1 MNNHFLE
8 SFALGLLPVNTLT
21 WVGILGRILIYV
33 AGILSLFSFAA
44 AFTKRESLAVTAVRL
59 ASAALG
65 LAFIAL
71 ISLFVTSQFQF
82 QYIQKHSALD
92 HELQYKVAGT
102 WSGQEG
108 SFLLWAVGS
117 ALFVSLAIGKSGIY
131 KRWFAGVSS
140 LFLAALAGILSFE
153 SPFVLN
159 PASTDISNGFGMPP
173 SLLNYWVVIHP
184 PTIFLGF
191 GCLTA
196 LFAWSMSAMLH
207 RDLDTW
213 IDQVRPWA
221 LIGLTFTGVGL
232 CMGGFWAYETLGW
245 GGFWAWDPVE
255 NTSFVPWL
263 ILAVFIHGI
272 IVQKTRKKWHLSNV
286 VYCALPFLSFVY
298 GTFLTRSGF
307 LGDTS
312 VHSFANMDRSAL
324 WILVALGIAS
334 IGAFLAVYI
343 PTAKWWKPIA
353 PPTPKTE
360 GFWTKDTFYGYS
372 AWLLI
377 SLAVIAA
384 FGMSVPL
391 IQSLKGEKPRVV
403 EESLYN
409 TVVAFPFIPIVALM
423 AIGPFLT
430 WRKAGI
436 KNFTKYFINLLSA
449 TIAVT
454 GFTLLWLKW
463 GGQEVLLGP
472 FIATFPGIPS
482 DPAKTTNFLI
492 SKAVYTTPWV
502 LSLYALSVFAVFANL
517 TRGVQLFRQNK
528 LSSASMLTH
537 IGVILTLV
545 GLIFSRGFEQKVDK
559 IVAHESKT
567 LQAFGYNINLEGR
580 TSGFGD
586 RNNKIKLKFTKP
598 GDEFTASPGLY
609 FVPGQDGKPQE
620 FNWPYIHSQFLFDT
634 YVVVRAFTFTEEG
647 APDFGGS
654 VPTSVLPGQTA
665 DFNGYLF
672 TYQGMETEGS
682 PGTFGAKFIA
692 TVTVHNAETETVVK
706 PYVKLL
712 GPGELERPVVDAGN
726 GLGIYV
732 DSINAADKSATFVIK
747 YMTPAYPIEIYYKP
761 LTILVWWGVGIMTLG
776 GTLAAFYRRNKKKSL
791 SDNPE
796 SAEPKTQEVDATE
809 NIAEV

>member
-1 MNNHFLE
+1 MNNFIYQIA
-8 SFALGLLPVNTLT
+8 SQGLMPVNTLT
-21 WVGILGRILIYV
+21 WVGIFGRILIYV
-33 AGILSLFSFAA
+33 AGILSLLSFGA
-44 AFTKRESLAVTAVRL
+44 AFTKRENLAVAAVRW
-59 ASAALG
+59 ASAAFG
-65 LAFIAL
+65 LAFFSL
-71 ISLFVTSQFQF
+71 ITLFVTSQFQF
-82 QYIQKHSALD
+82 TYIQKHSALD
-92 HELQYKVAGT
+92 HEMQYKVAGT

-117 ALFVSLAIGKSGIY
+117 ALFVGLAVGKSGNY

-153 SPFVLN
+153 SPFALN
-159 PASTDISNGFGMPP
+159 AVGTDIHDGFGLPP

-184 PTIFLGF
+184 PTIFMGF

-196 LFAWSMSAMLH
+196 LFAWAMAAMLH
-207 RDLDTW
+207 RDLETW

-221 LIGLTFTGVGL
+221 LVGLSLTGVGL

-272 IVQKTRKKWHLSNV
+272 IVQKTRKKWQLNNI
-286 VYCALPFLSFVY
+286 VYCALPFLAFVY

-343 PTAKWWKPIA
+343 PTAKWWKSQASEA
-353 PPTPKTE
+353 PKVD
-360 GFWTKDTFYGYS
+360 GFWTKDTFYGYAS
-372 AWLLI
+372 WLLI

-409 TVVAFPFIPIVALM
+409 TVVAFPFIPIVFIM
-423 AIGPFLT
+423 AIAPFLT
-430 WRKAGI
+430 WRKVGI
-436 KNFTKYFINLLSA
+436 KNFTKYLINLLSA

-463 GGQEVLLGP
+463 GGQEVNIGSFVVL
-472 FIATFPGIPS
+472 FPGIPA
-482 DPAKTTNFLI
+482 DPKKITNFFI
-492 SKAVYTTPWV
+492 NHAVYTTPWI
-502 LSLYALSVFAVFANL
+502 LALYALCVFAVFANL

-528 LSSASMLTH
+528 LSSASMITH
-537 IGVILTLV
+537 IGVILTLM
-545 GLIFSRGFEQKVDK
+545 GLIFSRGLEQKVDK
-559 IVAHESKT
+559 IVIHESKT
-567 LQAFGYNINLEGR
+567 LHAFGYDIELEGR

-586 RNNKIKLKFTKP
+586 RNNKIKLKFKKE

-620 FNWPYIHSQFLFDT
+620 FNWPYIHSKFLFDT

-682 PGTFGAKFIA
+682 PGAFGAKFIT
-692 TVTVHNAETETVVK
+692 TVTVHSPEGETTIK

-747 YMTPAYPIEIYYKP
+747 YMTPAYPLEIYYKP
-761 LTILVWWGVGIMTLG
+761 LTILVWWGVGIMTFG
-776 GTLAAFYRRNKKKSL
+776 GTLAAFYRRKKKTLL
-791 SDNPE
+791 SETPE
-796 SAEPKTQEVDATE
+796 ADEPKS
-809 NIAEV
+809 

>member
-1 MNNHFLE
+1 MNNLIY
-8 SFALGLLPVNTLT
+8 AVAQQGLLPVNTLT
-21 WVGILGRILIYV
+21 WVGIFGRILIYL
-33 AGILSLFSFAA
+33 AGILSLASFGA
-44 AFTKRESLAVTAVRL
+44 AFTNREKLAVVAVRL
-59 ASAALG
+59 SSAAFG
-65 LAFIAL
+65 LAFLSL

-82 QYIQKHSALD
+82 KYVQGHSALD
-92 HELQYKVAGT
+92 HEIQYKVAGT

-108 SFLLWAVGS
+108 SFLLWAIGS
-117 ALFVSLAIGKSGIY
+117 ALFVSLAIGKAGLY

-159 PASTDISNGFGMPP
+159 AVGTDIHDGFGLPP

-184 PTIFLGF
+184 PTIFMGF

-196 LFAWSMSAMLH
+196 LFAWSMAAMLH
-207 RDLDTW
+207 RDLDSW
-213 IDQVRPWA
+213 VDQVRPWA
-221 LIGLTFTGVGL
+221 LVGLSLTGVGL

-255 NTSFVPWL
+255 NTSFVPWV

-272 IVQKTRKKWHLSNV
+272 IVQKARRKWHLNNV
-286 VYCALPFLSFVY
+286 IYCALPFLSFVY

-312 VHSFANMDRSAL
+312 VHSFANMNRSAL
-324 WILVALGIAS
+324 WILVALGLAS
-334 IGAFLAVYI
+334 FAAFIAVYI
-343 PTAKWWKPIA
+343 PTAKWWKPQA
-353 PPTPKTE
+353 PAEPTVE
-360 GFWTKDTFYGYS
+360 GFWTKDKFYGYAS
-372 AWLLI
+372 WLLI
-377 SLAVIAA
+377 SLAIIAA

-409 TVVAFPFIPIVALM
+409 TIVALPFIPIIAIM
-423 AIGPFLT
+423 AIAPFLT
-430 WRKAGI
+430 WRKEGI
-436 KNFTKYFINLLSA
+436 RNFTKYFVNLLSA

-463 GGQEVLLGP
+463 GGQEVNIGP
-472 FIATFPGIPS
+472 FVVSFPGVAT
-482 DPAKTTNFLI
+482 DPAKTTKFLLNW
-492 SKAVYTTPWV
+492 AVYTTPWV
-502 LSLYALSVFAVFANL
+502 LSLYALTVFSVLANL
-517 TRGVQLFRQNK
+517 TKGVQLFRKNK
-528 LSSASMLTH
+528 LSSASMITH
-537 IGVILTLV
+537 VGVILTLV
-545 GLIFSRGFEQKVDK
+545 GLIFSRGFEQKIDK
-559 IVAHESKT
+559 IVIHESKT
-567 LQAFGYNINLEGR
+567 LSAFGYDINLEGR

-586 RNNKIKLKFTKP
+586 RNNKIKLRFSKP
-598 GDEFTASPGLY
+598 GEEFLATPGLY

-620 FNWPYIHSQFLFDT
+620 FNWPYIHSQLLFDT
-634 YVVVRAFTFTEEG
+634 YVVVRAFTFTDDG

-682 PGTFGAKFIA
+682 PGTFGAKFTTTI
-692 TVTVHNAETETVVK
+692 TVHNAEKETVVK

-761 LTILVWWGVGIMTLG
+761 LTILVWWGVGIMAFG
-776 GTLAAFYRRNKKKSL
+776 GTLAAFYRRNKKSQ
-791 SDNPE
+791 NPE
-796 SAEPKTQEVDATE
+796 SPDTKDPQSQDPNATQ